1 MNEEKPKTSGQK
13 LTQNKRI
20 LALAIVVIV
29 FVAIA
34 AGSTYFPS
42 SQPAPTVP
50 TAPSPTPIVTSSP
63 SPTASPTPTPTAPE
77 EKYVINQ
84 KGSDTLLVLAQRWA
98 EDFMQKHPE
107 AQIAV
112 SGGGSGTGIAA
123 LINKQIEMADASR
136 PMKSQE
142 ISDAKA
148 NGVDPVE
155 WKVAVDGI
163 SVIVHPSNPLESLTA
178 TQLKAV
184 YNGSYKNWQNI
195 GGKDADIV
203 TYGRQSNS
211 GTSVYWQEHILKNQ
225 KYRTDM
231 QSLNGNA
238 DIVDAVARDP
248 NGIGYV
254 GVAYAAARKGEVKIL
269 TIQGK
274 ANQPAYEPT
283 SENIASGKYP
293 ISRYL
298 FIYTNGVPTGGIKE
312 YLKFIIGDDGQKI
325 AEEVEYIPLP
335 PEISQEQLDKL
346 K

>member
-1 MNEEKPKTSGQK
+1 MSEEKSKTSGQK

-20 LALAIVVIV
+20 LALAIVAMGIA
-29 FVAIA
+29 AIA
-34 AGSTYFPS
+34 AGSSYLTGP
-42 SQPAPTVP
+42 QT
-50 TAPSPTPIVTSSP
+50 TP
-63 SPTASPTPTPTAPE
+63 SPTATPSSTQTTPT
-77 EKYVINQ
+77 EKYAINQ

-98 EDFMQKHPE
+98 EDYMSKHPE

-136 PMKSQE
+136 PIKPQE

-163 SVIVHPSNPLESLTA
+163 SVVVHPSNPLNSLTV
-178 TQLKAV
+178 TQLKAI
-184 YNGSYKNWQNI
+184 YNGSYKNWQNV
-195 GGKDADIV
+195 GGKDAYIV

-211 GTSVYWQEHILKNQ
+211 GTYIYWQEHILKNQ

-254 GVAYAAARKGEVKIL
+254 GVAYAAARKDEAKIL

-274 ANQPAYEPT
+274 ASEPAYEPT
-283 SENIASGKYP
+283 TENIASGKYS
-293 ISRYL
+293 ISRFL
-298 FIYTNGVPTGGIKE
+298 FIYTNGIPTGGVKE
-312 YLKFIIGDDGQKI
+312 YLKFIIGDEGQKV

-335 PEISQEQLDKL
+335 PEIRQEQLDKL
-346 K
+346 R